1 MLEKTKKNYTTR
13 EWALLISSA
22 RRNPKPYEVFVLD
35 YSEFFDFTD
44 LFNKL
49 VKNISLN
56 TNNEKVKWLLIK
68 WLRFEKCKPNIFQ
81 YKYNLSDET
90 FQEIDTTF
98 KQRKSRSLNPNLN
111 HWLIPLQQKFSAP
124 NPISYLK
131 KMDLLELLNKNV
143 IPQDY
148 RNYIEQLPSTL
159 RPIRRIHEETTDSD
173 AERE

>member
-1 MLEKTKKNYTTR
+1 MRYLYLIILNFLTT
-13 EWALLISSA
+13 
-22 RRNPKPYEVFVLD
+22 N
-35 YSEFFDFTD
+35 

-56 TNNEKVKWLLIK
+56 TNNEKVKLLLIK
-68 WLRFEKCKPNIFQ
+68 WLRFEKCKPNIIQ

-173 AERE
+173 AESE